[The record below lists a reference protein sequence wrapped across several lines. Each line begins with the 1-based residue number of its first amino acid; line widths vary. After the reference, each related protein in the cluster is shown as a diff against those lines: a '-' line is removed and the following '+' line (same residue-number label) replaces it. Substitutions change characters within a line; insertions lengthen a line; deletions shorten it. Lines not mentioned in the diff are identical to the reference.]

1 MVQGPGSPF
10 LGASGV
16 PNKAV
21 DFLLLPFP
29 DLLGSEAVAPSPQ
42 YRVGQIE
49 GAQTSGGLPANFYL
63 LEPAALTQRPSS
75 LRVPALTFLS
85 PLGLYEVSC
94 P

>member
-21 DFLLLPFP
+21 YFLLLPFP

-85 PLGLYEVSC
+85 PLGL
-94 P
+94 